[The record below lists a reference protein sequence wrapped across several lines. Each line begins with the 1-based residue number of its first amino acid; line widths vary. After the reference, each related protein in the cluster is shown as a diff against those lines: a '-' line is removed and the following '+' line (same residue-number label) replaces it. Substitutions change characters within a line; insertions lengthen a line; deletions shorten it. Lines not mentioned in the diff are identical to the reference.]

1 MGIASSSVV
10 CIQIF
15 LPSFHLHDHTASAD
29 KENHPPT
36 NRPNPN
42 ERKPIVS
49 PPSIPHSSP
58 SLTQFMSHKMSPPFP
73 DPLIL
78 PPLNPPHSF
87 TLVLLHGR
95 GNSPSSLLPFCSPL
109 QRSFPSLKII
119 LPTAPKSRATIY
131 ARSLITQWFDGWH
144 LDSPASVLNPGQ
156 DEWRSIDGLQRTT
169 SYLHDLLRQE
179 IALLG
184 GDSRKMFLGGLS
196 QGCAAS
202 LMALLLWEGKP
213 LGRCVGMCGWLPFVR
228 TVQRAT
234 KDFASRKGDT
244 EEDGFDPFG
253 GNGEDDEDKPQDVEA
268 AAVQALRESLELEGN
283 SPITRPNSFDTP
295 VFLAHGTED
304 DKVLIA
310 HGKEAASTLSE
321 LSVNT
326 SWNEYPGLGHW
337 FYPEMITDITAF
349 LKSQIPQHRR

>member
-1 MGIASSSVV
+1 M
-10 CIQIF
+10 
-15 LPSFHLHDHTASAD
+15 
-29 KENHPPT
+29 
-36 NRPNPN
+36 
-42 ERKPIVS
+42 
-49 PPSIPHSSP
+49 
-58 SLTQFMSHKMSPPFP
+58 
-73 DPLIL
+73 
-78 PPLNPPHSF
+78 
-87 TLVLLHGR
+87 
-95 GNSPSSLLPFCSPL
+95 
-109 QRSFPSLKII
+109 
-119 LPTAPKSRATIY
+119 
-131 ARSLITQWFDGWH
+131 
-144 LDSPASVLNPGQ
+144 
-156 DEWRSIDGLQRTT
+156 
-169 SYLHDLLRQE
+169 
-179 IALLG
+179 
-184 GDSRKMFLGGLS
+184 
-196 QGCAAS
+196 
-202 LMALLLWEGKP
+202 
-213 LGRCVGMCGWLPFVR
+213 GMCGWLPFVR

-244 EEDGFDPFG
+244 EEDEFDPFG